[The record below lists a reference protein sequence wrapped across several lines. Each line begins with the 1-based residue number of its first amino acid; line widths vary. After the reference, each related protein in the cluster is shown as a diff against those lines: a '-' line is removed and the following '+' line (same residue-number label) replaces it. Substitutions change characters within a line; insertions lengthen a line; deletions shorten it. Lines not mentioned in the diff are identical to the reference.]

1 MTTVADSL
9 EVLGQ
14 RLEAF
19 VAGPGR
25 QFIGVEDPVDDDR
38 IAMNV
43 VAGSRLSHDEELA
56 KVGRL
61 RDYQRALFDAGLAWI
76 AGPVE
81 LGGEGASKDAEDWVR
96 KQIAR
101 YAFPDNTLIRT
112 GTQVLGPSLLSFG
125 TESLRAEHLPRIH
138 RGDEL
143 VCQLFSEPDA
153 GSDLAN
159 IKTKAMRVDGGW
171 SVSGQK
177 VWSSGALFADFG
189 VCIARTDEH
198 SSRHAGLTAL
208 FMDMKAPGLEIR
220 TIRQMTGGAEFCEVF
235 FDDVFVPD
243 DWVIGEIG
251 GGWKVVIDVLMN
263 ERSSI
268 GDELLPPRSY
278 IDKLI
283 YSNIAD
289 RSGLETRERLARL
302 FVNYEAGRLLI
313 KRLQQLSEGASGPG
327 PELALTKLVVTN
339 LGQEMS
345 AAASVL
351 FGPRLIA
358 DSGEPGAFAWS
369 EFLLGVPGMRIG
381 GGTDEVLK
389 NGVAERIL
397 GLPRG

>member
-1 MTTVADSL
+1 MTTLVDSL
-9 EVLGQ
+9 EAFGQ
-14 RLEAF
+14 RLAAF
-19 VAGPGR
+19 VDGPGR
-25 QFIGVEDPVDDDR
+25 AFIGYDGPVDDDR

-43 VAGSRLSHDEELA
+43 VAGSRLTHDEELA
-56 KVGRL
+56 KVERL
-61 RDYQRALFDAGLAWI
+61 RSYQRALFDAGLAWMS
-76 AGPVE
+76 GPVE
-81 LGGEGASKDAEDWVR
+81 LGGEGASKDTEDWVR

-101 YAFPDNTLIRT
+101 HAFPDNTLIRT
-112 GTQVLGPSLLSFG
+112 GSQVLGPSLLAYG
-125 TESLRAEHLPRIH
+125 TETLRVEHLPRIH

-159 IKTKAMRVDGGW
+159 IKTKAVRVSGGW
-171 SVSGQK
+171 HVSGQK
-177 VWSSGALFADFG
+177 VWSSGALFADYG
-189 VCIARTDEH
+189 VCIARTDEQ
-198 SSRHAGLTAL
+198 SSRHAGLTAM

-243 DWVIGEIG
+243 EWVIGDIG

-283 YSNIAD
+283 YSDIAD
-289 RSGLETRERLARL
+289 RSNTATQERLARL
-302 FVNYEAGRLLI
+302 FINYEVGRLLI
-313 KRLQQLSEGASGPG
+313 KRLQQLSEGTSGPG

-345 AAASVL
+345 DAASVL

-358 DSGEPGAFAWS
+358 DSGERGAFAWS

-397 GLPRG
+397 GLPRH

>member
-1 MTTVADSL
+1 MTITANTV
-9 EVLGQ
+9 EVFDQ
-14 RLEAF
+14 RLAAF
-19 VAGPGR
+19 VDGTGKA
-25 QFIGVEDPVDDDR
+25 FIGHHDPIDEDR

-43 VAGSRLSHDEELA
+43 VAGSRLSHAEELA
-56 KVGRL
+56 KIERL
-61 RDYQRALFDAGLAWI
+61 RSYQRALFDAGLSWI
-76 AGPVE
+76 SGPVE
-81 LGGEGASKDAEDWVR
+81 LGGEGATKDTEDWVR

-101 YAFPDNTLIRT
+101 HAFPDNTLVRT
-112 GTQVLGPSLLSFG
+112 GTQVLGPSLLAYG

-159 IKTKAMRVDGGW
+159 IKTKATRVDGGW
-171 SVSGQK
+171 HINGQK

-189 VCIARTDEH
+189 VCIARTDEQ
-198 SSRHAGLTAL
+198 SFRHAGLTAM

-235 FDDVFVPD
+235 FDNVFVPD
-243 DWVIGEIG
+243 EWVIGEIG
-251 GGWKVVIDVLMN
+251 SGWKVVIDVLMN

-283 YSNIAD
+283 YSDIAD
-289 RSGLETRERLARL
+289 RSSLETRERLANL
-302 FVNYEAGRLLI
+302 FVNYEVGRLLI
-313 KRLQQLSEGASGPG
+313 KRLQQLGEGASGPG

-358 DSGEPGAFAWS
+358 DSGEQGTYAWS

-397 GLPRG
+397 GLPRH

>member
-1 MTTVADSL
+1 MTTVREVVGRKL
-9 EVLGQ
+9 EEFA
-14 RLEAF
+14 R
-19 VAGPGR
+19 GPGR
-25 QFIGVEDPVDDDR
+25 DFIGHEGPRNDDADDR

-43 VAGSRLSHDEELA
+43 VAGSRLTHEQECA
-56 KVGRL
+56 KVDRL
-61 RDYQRALFDAGLAWI
+61 RSYQRALFDAGLAWI
-76 AGPVE
+76 SGPVE
-81 LGGEGASKDAEDWVR
+81 LGGNGGDKETEDWVR
-96 KQIAR
+96 KQIAQHD
-101 YAFPDNTLIRT
+101 FPDNTLVRT
-112 GTQVLGPSLLSFG
+112 GTQVLGPSLLAYG
-125 TESLRAEHLPRIH
+125 TESLRIEHLPRIH

-159 IKTKAMRVDGGW
+159 IKTKAVRVAGGW
-171 SVSGQK
+171 HVTGQK
-177 VWSSGALFADFG
+177 VWSSGALFADYG
-189 VCIARTDEH
+189 VCIARTDEGT
-198 SSRHAGLTAL
+198 SRHAGLTAM
-208 FMDMKAPGLEIR
+208 FMDMQSPGLEIR
-220 TIRQMTGGAEFCEVF
+220 TIQQMTGGAEFCEVF
-235 FDDVFVPD
+235 FNDVFVPD
-243 DWVIGEIG
+243 EWVIGEIG

-283 YSNIAD
+283 YSDIAD
-289 RSGLETRERLARL
+289 RTGLDTRERLARL
-302 FVNYEAGRLLI
+302 FVNYEVGRLLI
-313 KRLQQLSEGASGPG
+313 MRLQQLSEGKDGPG

-358 DSGEPGAFAWS
+358 DSGQRGTFSWS

-397 GLPRG
+397 GLPRN